1 MRCVSERSGAARGL
15 KNDSLT
21 GGIRGDY
28 TSCGVPIKPNLPNS
42 TRPQPEVQ
50 HDRDWLRE

>member
-1 MRCVSERSGAARGL
+1 L

-28 TSCGVPIKPNLPNS
+28 TSCGVPIKPNPPNS

-50 HDRDWLRE
+50 HYREWLRE